1 MRRREFLAS
10 AAAAMTAAGS
20 PTLWAQAPTPA
31 KAKQSTLDRIA
42 IMTLNFQRILKVP
55 DVQESPERTL
65 DLFDIGEMIADK
77 YGVHKVEFQHYHIA
91 STEPSYLKELRSR
104 LEKAKSR
111 ATQINLEFSG
121 LNMSAPRLR
130 DRLMAIDL
138 TKSWVDHAVLMG
150 AQRVMVNQGAQGGAD
165 SVMPTHENKVYSI
178 PTLKA
183 MVDYGKSK
191 NIIVSVETRG
201 GGGGGRGRGGQGG
214 QSQAAPGAA
223 PATTAP
229 GTQPAAAPAAG
240 APAPNAAAGQPAPPA
255 GPPPLTGPAAWTL
268 LAEIIKGAGA
278 YSNVDVGGASAA
290 NQEELHSCL
299 KVMFPMTANTM
310 HTRVNTR
317 WDLATAMR
325 YLEGELGYKG
335 LYTIEASNGHEGTR
349 AIYDVVIA
357 TLDAKT

>member
-1 MRRREFLAS
+1 MR
-10 AAAAMTAAGS
+10 G
-20 PTLWAQAPTPA
+20 
-31 KAKQSTLDRIA
+31 K
-42 IMTLNFQRILKVP
+42 
-55 DVQESPERTL
+55 
-65 DLFDIGEMIADK
+65 
-77 YGVHKVEFQHYHIA
+77 
-91 STEPSYLKELRSR
+91 
-104 LEKAKSR
+104 LEKSKSR

-121 LNMSAPRLR
+121 LNISAPQQR
-130 DRLMAIDL
+130 DRLLAIDL
-138 TKSWVDHAVLMG
+138 TKMWVDHAVALG
-150 AQRVMVNQGAQGGAD
+150 AQRVMINQGQ
-165 SVMPTHENKVYSI
+165 PTHENKVHSI

-201 GGGGGRGRGGQGG
+201 GGGGGGRGRGGQGG
-214 QSQAAPGAA
+214 QGQGAPAAA

-268 LAEIIKGAGA
+268 LAEIIRGAGA
-278 YSNVDVGGASAA
+278 YSNVDVGGANAA

>member
-1 MRRREFLAS
+1 MNRREFFS
-10 AAAAMTAAGS
+10 TTAAGVGALA
-20 PTLWAQAPTPA
+20 TTGFAWAQTVDP
-31 KAKQSTLDRIA
+31 KADWKKVRQSTLDRIA
-42 IMTLNFQRILKVP
+42 IMTLNFQSILKVP
-55 DVQESPERTL
+55 DTQDSPNRTL
-65 DLFDIGEMIADK
+65 ELSDIGEMLADT
-77 YGVHKVEFQHYHIA
+77 YGVHKVEFQHYHLA
-91 STEPSYLKELRSR
+91 SVEPSYFKDMRSK
-104 LEKAKSR
+104 LEKSKSR

-121 LNMSAPRLR
+121 LNISAPQQR
-130 DRLMAIDL
+130 DRLLAIDL
-138 TKSWVDHAVLMG
+138 TKMWVDHAVALG
-150 AQRVMVNQGAQGGAD
+150 AQRVMINQGA
-165 SVMPTHENKVYSI
+165 PTHENKVYSI

-201 GGGGGRGRGGQGG
+201 SGGGGGRGRGGQGA
-214 QSQAAPGAA
+214 QAAPGAA
-223 PATTAP
+223 PAATAP
-229 GTQPAAAPAAG
+229 GTAPATAPAAAAPA
-240 APAPNAAAGQPAPPA
+240 PSAAAGQPAPPA
-255 GPPPLTGPAAWTL
+255 GPPPLTGPAVWTL
-268 LAEIIKGAGA
+268 LAEIIKGAGS
-278 YSNVDVGGASAA
+278 YSNVDVGGANAA

-299 KVMFPMTANTM
+299 KMMFPMTANTM

>member
-1 MRRREFLAS
+1 MNRREFFS
-10 AAAAMTAAGS
+10 TTAAGVGALAA
-20 PTLWAQAPTPA
+20 TRFGWAAQAVDP
-31 KAKQSTLDRIA
+31 KVDWKKVRQSTLDRIA
-42 IMTLNFQRILKVP
+42 IMTLNFQSILKVP
-55 DVQESPERTL
+55 DTQDSPNRTL
-65 DLFDIGEMIADK
+65 ELSDIGEMLADT
-77 YGVHKVEFQHYHIA
+77 YGVHKVEFQHYHLA
-91 STEPSYLKELRSR
+91 SVEPSYFKDMRGK
-104 LEKAKSR
+104 LEKSKSR

-121 LNMSAPRLR
+121 LNISAPQQR
-130 DRLMAIDL
+130 DRLLAIDL
-138 TKSWVDHAVLMG
+138 TKMWVDHAVALG
-150 AQRVMVNQGAQGGAD
+150 AQRVMINQGQ
-165 SVMPTHENKVYSI
+165 PTHENKVHSI

-201 GGGGGRGRGGQGG
+201 GGGGGGRGRGGQGG
-214 QSQAAPGAA
+214 QGQGAPAAA

-240 APAPNAAAGQPAPPA
+240 APAANAAAGQPAPPA

-268 LAEIIKGAGA
+268 LAEIIKAAGS
-278 YSNVDVGGASAA
+278 YSNVDVGGANAA

>member
-1 MRRREFLAS
+1 MNRREFFS
-10 AAAAMTAAGS
+10 TTAAGVGALAA
-20 PTLWAQAPTPA
+20 TRFAWAAQAVDP
-31 KAKQSTLDRIA
+31 KVDWKKVRQSTLDRIA
-42 IMTLNFQRILKVP
+42 IMTLNFQSILKVP
-55 DVQESPERTL
+55 DTQDSPNRTL
-65 DLFDIGEMIADK
+65 ELSDIGEMLADT
-77 YGVHKVEFQHYHIA
+77 YGVHKVEFQHYHLA
-91 STEPSYLKELRSR
+91 SVEPSYFKDMRGK
-104 LEKAKSR
+104 LEKSKSR

-121 LNMSAPRLR
+121 LNISAPQQR
-130 DRLMAIDL
+130 DRLLAIDL
-138 TKSWVDHAVLMG
+138 TKMWVDHAVALG
-150 AQRVMVNQGAQGGAD
+150 AQRVMINQGQ
-165 SVMPTHENKVYSI
+165 PTHENKVYSI

-201 GGGGGRGRGGQGG
+201 GGGGGGRGRGGQAG
-214 QSQAAPGAA
+214 QGQAAPGAA

-299 KVMFPMTANTM
+299 KLMFPMTANTM

>member
-1 MRRREFLAS
+1 MNRREFFS
-10 AAAAMTAAGS
+10 TAAGVAALAS
-20 PTLWAQAPTPA
+20 TRLGWAAQAVDP
-31 KAKQSTLDRIA
+31 KVDWKKVRQSTLDRIA
-42 IMTLNFQRILKVP
+42 IMTLNFQSILKVP
-55 DVQESPERTL
+55 DTQDSPNRTL
-65 DLFDIGEMIADK
+65 ELSDIGEMLADT
-77 YGVHKVEFQHYHIA
+77 YGVHKVEFQHYHLA
-91 STEPSYLKELRSR
+91 SVEPSYFKDMRGK
-104 LEKAKSR
+104 LEKSKSR

-121 LNMSAPRLR
+121 LNISAPQQR
-130 DRLMAIDL
+130 DRLLAIDL
-138 TKSWVDHAVLMG
+138 TKMWVDHAAALG
-150 AQRVMVNQGAQGGAD
+150 AQRVMINQGQ
-165 SVMPTHENKVYSI
+165 PTHENKVYSI

-201 GGGGGRGRGGQGG
+201 GGGGGGGRGRGGQAG
-214 QSQAAPGAA
+214 QGQAAPGAA

-229 GTQPAAAPAAG
+229 GTQPAAAPAAA

-268 LAEIIKGAGA
+268 LAEIIKAAGS
-278 YSNVDVGGASAA
+278 YSNVDVGGANAA

-299 KVMFPMTANTM
+299 KTMFPMTANTM